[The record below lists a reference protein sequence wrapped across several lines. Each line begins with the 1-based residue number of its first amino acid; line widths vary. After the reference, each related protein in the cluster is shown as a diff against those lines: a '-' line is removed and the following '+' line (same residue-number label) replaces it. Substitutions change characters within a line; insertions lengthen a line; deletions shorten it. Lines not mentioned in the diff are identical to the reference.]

1 MAQSHKLLDASRF
14 DSGPCGNENDVQK
27 VRQFRA
33 HGSPRLLISIYGA
46 LSAAVIAL
54 TALAPG
60 VPFFSPS
67 SPVQAAIAIEVLVVL
82 FLLRGSLLAWWIALM
97 FSAVGVMLDGYSML
111 YGHGALG
118 FEPKALGAGLLEAAA
133 VAVLTSPALE
143 CSLRRRKVQ
152 PEVRGI

>member
-1 MAQSHKLLDASRF
+1 MIVES
-14 DSGPCGNENDVQK
+14 

-33 HGSPRLLISIYGA
+33 HASPRLLISTYGA

-60 VPFFSPS
+60 VPFFAPS
-67 SPVQAAIAIEVLVVL
+67 SPVQTAIAFEVLVVL

-97 FSAVGVMLDGYSML
+97 FSALAVMLDAVATL

-118 FEPKALGAGLLEAAA
+118 VEPKALCALLLEAAA
-133 VAVLTSPALE
+133 VAVLRSQALE
-143 CSLRRRKVQ
+143 CSLRRRKDQ
-152 PEVRGI
+152 AELRRT